1 MFSIILA
8 IGIEM
13 FNILGLLS
21 NLVMVH
27 VSSLFLTA
35 RFILGNAIFKLAG
48 IHVILMQIIYTIAM
62 LIESLDKDDDRDETD
77 EDSEEEMEKDRLK
90 DLDERDKFAERLKKK
105 DKEKQRSV
113 MSKSEKKVNSAID

>member
-1 MFSIILA
+1 MYQA
-8 IGIEM
+8 Y
-13 FNILGLLS
+13 
-21 NLVMVH
+21 
-27 VSSLFLTA
+27 FL
-35 RFILGNAIFKLAG
+35 RQDLYFGNAIFKLAG

-62 LIESLDKDDDRDETD
+62 LIESLDKDDDRDETE

-113 MSKSEKKVNSAID
+113 MSKSEKRVNSAID